1 MKTTTKKS
9 KLAIE
14 ITDTKYMS
22 DMNKKDPK
30 LTVLKF
36 NECINNQDP
45 NGLAN
50 LMTEEVRLIE
60 GEETTRKGKV
70 AVKNAWIEF
79 FNLCPDYKNHFTRIE
94 SKDNRVVI
102 IGFSTCSNK
111 VLDGPALWT
120 ALFKNDLIDEWRILD
135 DTKGNRKLLGI
146 ST

>member
-1 MKTTTKKS
+1 
-9 KLAIE
+9 
-14 ITDTKYMS
+14 
-22 DMNKKDPK
+22 MNKKDIR
-30 LTVLKF
+30 LTIIQF

-45 NGLAN
+45 DGLAN

-94 SKDNRVVI
+94 SKHNRVVI
-102 IGFSTCSNK
+102 ISFSTCSNK
-111 VLDGPALWT
+111 ALDGPALWS

-135 DTKGNRKLLGI
+135 DTNENRKLLGI
-146 ST
+146 SI

>member
-1 MKTTTKKS
+1 
-9 KLAIE
+9 
-14 ITDTKYMS
+14 
-22 DMNKKDPK
+22 MNKKDIR
-30 LTVLKF
+30 LTIIQF

-45 NGLAN
+45 DGLAN

-111 VLDGPALWT
+111 VLDGSAL
-120 ALFKNDLIDEWRILD
+120 
-135 DTKGNRKLLGI
+135 
-146 ST
+146 